1 MLRRHHRDHEGDHR
15 PRPRSVALTWFS
27 TKAVLPV
34 PNGMLADLLEL
45 AISGESVSGSRGACS
60 RVEAEADAIV
70 PVPGFSGRRAPR
82 PPGPCGRARG
92 RALPPR
98 SPVLLPPCSSRGGPD
113 VATFTCV
120 TVASLRRRGSP
131 RVHRRCDGCPS
142 LRAAGDRSTRGW
154 QAGACCFA
162 DGPACRRGPPSGGPG
177 PAGAFAVGLGAAL
190 AGQVGSGDRIG
201 CGHGGSPRRLRV
213 LRVFG
218 SC

>member
-82 PPGPCGRARG
+82 PPGPYGRARG

-98 SPVLLPPCSSRGGPD
+98 SPVCCRRVPRVAGRTSQRSRASPWLHY
-113 VATFTCV
+113 VAG
-120 TVASLRRRGSP
+120 ASP

-177 PAGAFAVGLGAAL
+177 AGGAFAVGLG
-190 AGQVGSGDRIG
+190 
-201 CGHGGSPRRLRV
+201 RRWPAR
-213 LRVFG
+213 
-218 SC
+218 

>member
-1 MLRRHHRDHEGDHR
+1 M
-15 PRPRSVALTWFS
+15 S
-27 TKAVLPV
+27 
-34 PNGMLADLLEL
+34 ADLKWPS
-45 AISGESVSGSRGACS
+45 AANRCRA
-60 RVEAEADAIV
+60 VEV
-70 PVPGFSGRRAPR
+70 RAVAWRQRPMPSFRCPAFR
-82 PPGPCGRARG
+82 PPGITPRGPCGRARG

-131 RVHRRCDGCPS
+131 RVHRRCDGYPS
-142 LRAAGDRSTRGW
+142 LRAAGDRSTRGR
-154 QAGACCFA
+154 QAGACCFP
-162 DGPACRRGPPSGGPG
+162 DGPACRRGTPSGGPG
-177 PAGAFAVGLGAAL
+177 PAWVFAAGLGAAL